1 MQSAR
6 RLLLPLGLLVAT
18 AVGAL
23 VVAHAAPTVPGGS
36 TFTLTFPAGEICSF
50 PISLTVSSN
59 AKMYDSGQGVIVAT
73 GPTVA
78 TVTNLASTT
87 SQTYNISGPELAG
100 NVDVGPWL
108 IFQPA
113 SRNVGPPFLILTH
126 GRVTFTPINTIDRVR
141 GNVTDVCAALA

>member
-1 MQSAR
+1 MRGVR
-6 RLLLPLGLLVAT
+6 RILFTATVLVAV
-18 AVGAL
+18 AVA
-23 VVAHAAPTVPGGS
+23 VPAVTNAAPTVPRGS

-59 AKMYDSGQGVIVAT
+59 AKVHDSGQGVIVAT

-78 TVTNLASTT
+78 TVTNLESME

-100 NVDVGPWL
+100 NIDVGPWL

-113 SRNVGPPFLILTH
+113 SRNVGPPFLTLTR
-126 GRVTFTPINTIDRVR
+126 GRVTFTPINTIDTVR